1 MTENDPRPP
10 AGRHGVPDDDPAT
23 TDLIGVH
30 HVVPGRS
37 QRWRFVLVTV
47 LAVVALGLAVTAGL
61 VIDRLAVGAPAPVAV
76 APPSSAPPS
85 TTTITPPPTTTT
97 ARASRTISKPVTKP
111 TTTRATTKADTAPG
125 CGGRAVARGVFNPAC
140 AEYQGYLDPGRA
152 AGRQPSSGDLQTEY
166 GCEKGYIPK
175 SECPG

>member
-1 MTENDPRPP
+1 MTENDPGPQY
-10 AGRHGVPDDDPAT
+10 GRHAVPDDDPAT
-23 TDLIGVH
+23 TDLLGLH
-30 HVVPGRS
+30 RTTARRPR
-37 QRWRFVLVTV
+37 RWRFALVGA
-47 LAVVALGLAVTAGL
+47 LAVVVLGLAVTAGV
-61 VIDRLAVGAPAPVAV
+61 VIDRLSVDAPAPVTAAPASTP
-76 APPSSAPPS
+76 APPPPPQTSTPLPTS
-85 TTTITPPPTTTT
+85 TTTRT
-97 ARASRTISKPVTKP
+97 SRTTTKP
-111 TTTRATTKADTAPG
+111 TTTRATTKADTGPG